1 MTRKAVWLCMATLLL
16 SVSPGS
22 AESPRLRG
30 PGADRPVGTRV
41 CGHAKELE
49 VAKRALA
56 EGDREGAL
64 RHLQRARGLLAACQ
78 RNAVNPE
85 PEWEP
90 TTSARAFAKAY
101 AEPDGSLASRSR
113 TVSRSG

>member
-1 MTRKAVWLCMATLLL
+1 MTTRRVWLCLATLLL
-16 SVSPGS
+16 SVSAGS
-22 AESPRLRG
+22 AET
-30 PGADRPVGTRV
+30 PGARDPGAGRAEGTRV
-41 CGHAKELE
+41 CGHAQELE

-85 PEWEP
+85 PEWES
-90 TTSARAFAKAY
+90 TTSPRAFAKAR
-101 AEPDGSLASRSR
+101 AESDGALASRSGR
-113 TVSRSG
+113 VPRSG

>member
-1 MTRKAVWLCMATLLL
+1 MTRKGVWLCMATLLL

-22 AESPRLRG
+22 AENPGLRG
-30 PGADRPVGTRV
+30 SGASRPEGTRV

-85 PEWEP
+85 PEWES
-90 TTSARAFAKAY
+90 TTSPRAFAKAR
-101 AEPDGSLASRSR
+101 AESDGSLASRSGR
-113 TVSRSG
+113 VPRSG